1 MININ
6 ELYNFLLNDN
16 ILIYENEIFNL
27 IPELKYEKGF
37 DQKSEWH
44 CYDVWNHTIAT
55 VNACDMNPV
64 DRVTMLLHDIGKPF
78 SYQDDGETRHFKSH
92 AIKSAEMSKI
102 ILGRFNIPE
111 EDKNL
116 ILKLIELHSIKI
128 NLDDVNSDNINFYR
142 RLCRIQLCD
151 AKGYEEEHSKMIIN
165 KLDST
170 SKKLSKN
177 E

>member
-6 ELYNFLLNDN
+6 ELYKFLLNDN
-16 ILIYENEIFNL
+16 ILVYENEIFNL

-78 SYQDDGETRHFKSH
+78 SYQDDGEKRHFKRHS
-92 AIKSAEMSKI
+92 IKSVEISKI
-102 ILGRFNIPE
+102 ILGRFNVPE

-142 RLCRIQLCD
+142 RLCRIQLYD

-170 SKKLSKN
+170 CKKLSKN
-177 E
+177 K